1 MAQSPDSSSWN
12 SKTACYAI
20 IVILACIAVTCL
32 VFAAT
37 CAGNSMPV
45 PCRTDCPSG
54 APLIPV
60 FTAPAEK
67 IAAFKDPLFTRQI
80 YGEAVTYEPLLGTP
94 GTQVHM
100 GFWSGKGN
108 HGSMLRLLDAINEGP
123 AASAVPPNRAIW
135 DEGVNAYYNYPS
147 YSQMMNEHWYERAA
161 GVNGT
166 VTVFGRTYTD
176 PNTVTFAHADE
187 IWGQYS
193 ARYTDMAGPI
203 AQATGVPVKTWCF
216 VQGAKANRVFYT
228 YELPQ
233 LRLLEQK
240 GAVEVHFAKT
250 PDADWTKPEDWI
262 NGTANAPPPS
272 G

>member
-1 MAQSPDSSSWN
+1 MVQPSRTSSLN
-12 SKTACYAI
+12 SRNACSAT
-20 IVILACIAVTCL
+20 IVILTCIAAACL
-32 VFAAT
+32 AFEAAGGGGCT
-37 CAGNSMPV
+37 PV
-45 PCRTDCPSG
+45 PCRTDCPPG
-54 APLIPV
+54 APLVPV
-60 FTAPAEK
+60 FTAPDEK
-67 IAAFKDPLFTRQI
+67 IAAFKDPLFTRQL
-80 YGEAVTYEPLLGTP
+80 YAEAVTYEPLLGTQ

-108 HGSMLRLLDAINEGP
+108 HGNMLRLLDAINEGP
-123 AASAVPPNRAIW
+123 AALAVPPGRAIW
-135 DEGVNAYYNYPS
+135 DEGVNAYYNFPS

-166 VTVFGRTYTD
+166 VIVFGRAYTD
-176 PNTVTFAHADE
+176 PHTVTFAHADE

-193 ARYTDMAGPI
+193 ARYTDMAEPI

-240 GAVEVHFAKT
+240 GAVEVYFAKT